1 MERKR
6 NEGFRSL
13 SPAHFGELAAVCTS
27 PQWGCVITS
36 KNKHAGHVC
45 LIFLS
50 GDDTPKYD
58 IQIEYIPSGAQGA
71 PDAENKCGRIA
82 SE

>member
-13 SPAHFGELAAVCTS
+13 SPAHFGELAAVFTS
-27 PQWGCVITS
+27 PQWVCVITS

-50 GDDTPKYD
+50 GDDTPKY
-58 IQIEYIPSGAQGA
+58 INRIYPKWGTG
-71 PDAENKCGRIA
+71 GRMRKINA